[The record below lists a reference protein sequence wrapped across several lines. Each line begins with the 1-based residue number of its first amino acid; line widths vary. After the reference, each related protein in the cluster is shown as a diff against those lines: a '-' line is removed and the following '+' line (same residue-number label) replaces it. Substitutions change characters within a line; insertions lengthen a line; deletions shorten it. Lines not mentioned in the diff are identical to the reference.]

1 MKLIG
6 DGLGADPDYN
16 LTHVPLDQDPP
27 PTDDD
32 RSNGIHDGD
41 GAANVDE
48 NDDDED
54 DGESAGPTVEAH
66 VELGKKSC
74 ECHVTPYYR
83 NRLNYIYSVQGLPP
97 RYCHRNRTTRLHRS
111 HTTIYL

>member
-1 MKLIG
+1 
-6 DGLGADPDYN
+6 
-16 LTHVPLDQDPP
+16 
-27 PTDDD
+27 
-32 RSNGIHDGD
+32 
-41 GAANVDE
+41 
-48 NDDDED
+48 
-54 DGESAGPTVEAH
+54 VEAH